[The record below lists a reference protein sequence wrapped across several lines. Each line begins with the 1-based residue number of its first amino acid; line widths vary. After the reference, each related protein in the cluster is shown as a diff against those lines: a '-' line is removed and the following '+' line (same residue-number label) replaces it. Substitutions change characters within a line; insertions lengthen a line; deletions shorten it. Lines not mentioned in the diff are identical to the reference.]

1 MFENYKQFSTMNV
14 EEIASQMNQP
24 MPPSLG
30 QSVFDQ
36 PEPTNQM
43 QNGFDFP
50 KPKPEVRIDDFM
62 PEAKVYV
69 GLLDNGLKWGLPYL
83 LKKVYNIPT
92 EEECE
97 HQYNLHQ
104 ANYEQFKAEYEAFVA
119 LSEEQQDDV
128 QKVFF
133 SKAKGAYEEADR
145 VWQMYPL
152 IKKSVEQKGLDEG
165 ETKLL
170 ERALATWLY
179 QNRDKVQ
186 NPMVTIMVVMA
197 SSVGSRF
204 ANLELSGA
212 KQFRPLVVDELTI
225 KQQVSNAYE
234 ATQKTTVESNPD
246 SGGLLDE
253 SSTEG

>member
-1 MFENYKQFSTMNV
+1 MFDNYKQFSTMNV

-24 MPPSLG
+24 TPPTLG
-30 QSVFDQ
+30 QSVFEQ
-36 PEPTNQM
+36 PQPTN
-43 QNGFDFP
+43 NGFEFP
-50 KPKPEVRIDDFM
+50 KPKPEVRIEDFY

-69 GLLDNGLKWGLPYL
+69 GLLDNGLKWGLPVL

-97 HQYNLHQ
+97 HAYILHQ
-104 ANYEQFKAEYEAFVA
+104 TNYEQFKLDCESFGA
-119 LSEEQQDDV
+119 LADTEQDELK
-128 QKVFF
+128 KVILNKTK
-133 SKAKGAYEEADR
+133 SAYEEADR

-186 NPMVTIMVVMA
+186 NPMITIAVVIA

-204 ANLELSGA
+204 ANLELTGA
-212 KQFRPLVVDELTI
+212 KQFRPLVVDEAVI
-225 KQQVSNAYE
+225 KQQITTTYE
-234 ATQKTTVESNPD
+234 ATQKNSIEPHANG
-246 SGGLLDE
+246 GGLPDE
-253 SSTEG
+253 SITEG